1 MKTKKLMTACLVLA
15 LGVVSTSCEGFLDTM
30 PDQRAELNSTQ
41 KVKDILVSAY
51 PTLLPMLLYEMRTD
65 NMANNGELFSLPSN
79 LVTRSYRYEDVGED
93 DWDTPQ
99 EVWDACYKAV
109 AAANQALEAI
119 EELGTPGDCLPYK
132 GEALLCRAYG
142 HFVLANT
149 FCMPYDAGE
158 AGSCLGIP
166 YVEAPE
172 TAVGTVYERGT
183 LKDVYEKIDR
193 DIEEAL
199 PYITDEAYDVPLY
212 HFNKRAAYAF
222 AARFKLFYGNAPKA
236 AEYATEALGDA
247 PAASLRNLYGYSEFT
262 KPDEWTVAYLNKDQ
276 PCNIMLVVQ
285 RTLWGRTYYAKSRYG
300 HNRTLA
306 STETFW
312 SKGPWNGGRSTL
324 AVFET
329 VFGSDQNVY
338 VPKCQEMFEIT
349 NQTAQTGQPHVTAF
363 AFTADET
370 LITRAEAYVLMKEYD
385 KAAEDLS
392 DWYVCKGSVTRCS
405 ADEISDFYA
414 KANETTVGKP
424 LNPRFTTL
432 EPGKQTNMIQA
443 VLHARR
449 IETIH
454 EGKRWLD
461 IRRYGIQ
468 ITHELVDESPI
479 VLEPFDK
486 RLAIQLPDAVTV
498 AGLEKNPR

>member
-1 MKTKKLMTACLVLA
+1 MKTKNIVAVCLVLVFG
-15 LGVVSTSCEGFLDTM
+15 LSMTSCEGFLDTM
-30 PDQRAELNSTQ
+30 PDQRAELNTTK
-41 KVKDILVSAY
+41 KVSDILVSAY
-51 PTLLPMLLYEMRTD
+51 PTLLPMMLYEMRTD
-65 NMANNGELFSLPSN
+65 NVANNGELFSLPSN
-79 LVTRSYRYEDVGED
+79 LMTRSYRYEDVGED

-99 EVWDACYKAV
+99 EVWDACYKAI
-109 AAANQALEAI
+109 AAANQALKAI
-119 EELGTPGDCLPYK
+119 EELGSPDDCLPYK

-142 HFVLANT
+142 HFILANT
-149 FCMPYDAGE
+149 FCMPYDAEG
-158 AGSCLGIP
+158 AGNSLGIP
-166 YVEAPE
+166 YIEKPE
-172 TAVGTVYERGT
+172 TEVGTVYERGS
-183 LKDVYEKIDR
+183 LKNVYEKIDR

-199 PYITDEAYDVPLY
+199 PYVTDEAYTVPLY

-236 AEYATEALGDA
+236 AEYATVALGDA
-247 PAASLRNLYGYSEFT
+247 PAASLRDLNGYSQFT
-262 KPDEWTVAYLNKDQ
+262 KPAEWTVAFLNKDQ
-276 PCNIMLVVQ
+276 RCNIMLVVQ
-285 RTLWGRTYYAKSRYG
+285 RTLWGRSYGSSSRYG
-300 HNRTLA
+300 HNRGIA
-306 STETFW
+306 SGETFW
-312 SKGPWNGGRSTL
+312 SEGPWGSYL
-324 AVFET
+324 SVFET
-329 VFGSDQNVY
+329 VFGTDQCVY
-338 VPKCQEMFEIT
+338 VPKCLEMFEIT

-392 DWYVCKGSVTRCS
+392 DWYVSKGSARRCS
-405 ADEISDFYA
+405 ASKISDYYA
-414 KANETTVGKP
+414 TASETTVRKP
-424 LNPRFTTL
+424 LNPKFVTL
-432 EPGKQTNMIQA
+432 EEGMQTNMIHA

-449 IETIH
+449 IETVH

-468 ITHELVDESPI
+468 ITHILVDESPV